1 MKLVTEYLADAAN
14 FEQLAAKESD
24 PASKEQLLK
33 QAAAYHRLAE
43 KRAKA
48 LGFCSHPSLH
58 RPLNVPSLMRRYA
71 SRTCARSAALRR
83 CIPSRACKWLH
94 RG

>member
-14 FEQLAAKESD
+14 FEQLDAQESD
-24 PASKEQLLK
+24 PARKEQLLQ

-48 LGFCSHPSLH
+48 LKVPLPSK
-58 RPLNVPSLMRRYA
+58 P
-71 SRTCARSAALRR
+71 TQAA
-83 CIPSRACKWLH
+83 
-94 RG
+94 

>member
-24 PASKEQLLK
+24 PARKEQLLQ

-48 LGFCSHPSLH
+48 LGV
-58 RPLNVPSLMRRYA
+58 PL
-71 SRTCARSAALRR
+71 
-83 CIPSRACKWLH
+83 PSRPTQAAQMIRK
-94 RG
+94 

>member
-1 MKLVTEYLADAAN
+1 MHIRASEQEELSAMKLVTEYLADAAN

-48 LGFCSHPSLH
+48 LGVPLPSK
-58 RPLNVPSLMRRYA
+58 PTQA
-71 SRTCARSAALRR
+71 T
-83 CIPSRACKWLH
+83 
-94 RG
+94 